1 MKNKKNNT
9 FLANKSDKWL
19 NNTKVSKVKN
29 EIKIKY
35 I

>member
-1 MKNKKNNT
+1 MRNKNNV
-9 FLANKSDKWL
+9 FLSNKSDKS
-19 NNTKVSKVKN
+19 NNSNKVYKKKN